1 MLKLMASSPATP
13 APTGFRVSHSIQA
26 RHRNLW
32 ELALPAMRP
41 ARTTQTRKI
50 DVEADGLIAGNA
62 GSHRVP
68 GQPQHPGPTQELVG
82 AGIAS
87 DEAGKNNTD
96 PQD

>member
-1 MLKLMASSPATP
+1 MLKLMASSPAMP
-13 APTGFRVSHSIQA
+13 APTGFSAGRRIQA

-41 ARTTQTRKI
+41 GRTAQTRRI
-50 DVEADGLIAGNA
+50 DVEADDLIAGNA

-68 GQPQHPGPTQELVG
+68 GQPQNPGPTQEPVG

-87 DEAGKNNTD
+87 DEAGKNSTD